1 MLKKNIDIVPPLQKV
16 TTKKQELS
24 DINQSIFFIELTNEL
39 KATFPEWLGKLSV
52 LNTRSNC
59 GD

>member
-39 KATFPEWLGKLSV
+39 KATFPE
-52 LNTRSNC
+52 
-59 GD
+59 